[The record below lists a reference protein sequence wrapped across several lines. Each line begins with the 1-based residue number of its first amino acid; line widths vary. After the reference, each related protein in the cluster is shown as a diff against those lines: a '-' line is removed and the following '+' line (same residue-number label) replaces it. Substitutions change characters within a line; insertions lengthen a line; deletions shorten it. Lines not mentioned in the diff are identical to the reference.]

1 MARTPAPK
9 GNTQPPGPPIV
20 REIPVSLHFN
30 KVFFTTAGLTVL
42 CLAISLL
49 LATVGKDNAA
59 TREVVS
65 GCLTMAKLGFG
76 AIIGL
81 IGGKAL

>member
-30 KVFFTTAGLTVL
+30 KVFFTTAGL
-42 CLAISLL
+42 A
-49 LATVGKDNAA
+49 
-59 TREVVS
+59 
-65 GCLTMAKLGFG
+65 
-76 AIIGL
+76 
-81 IGGKAL
+81 